1 MTVLPNDWLIAYYLR
16 TMEFGFNEEQRQLV
30 ELARDWA
37 EREIAP
43 RVAEYDKAERF
54 PKELV
59 QEAGALGFAGGI
71 VPSSTAAPAS
81 TTSPTP
87 P

>member
-1 MTVLPNDWLIAYYLR
+1 
-16 TMEFGFNEEQRQLV
+16 MEFGFNEEQRQLV

-43 RVAEYDKAERF
+43 RVGDYDRDERF

-59 QEAGALGFAGGI
+59 SRPGSSGSPAASSP
-71 VPSSTAAPAS
+71 PSTEGPAS
-81 TTSPTP
+81 TTSRTP
-87 P
+87 R